1 MVCEFYLNK
10 AGGGGSFVFPKFLK
24 LAHKF
29 KHILLPTNIAL
40 FCKFLLLSSLVP

>member
-10 AGGGGSFVFPKFLK
+10 AGGGALFFPPKVLK

-29 KHILLPTNIAL
+29 KHIFTH
-40 FCKFLLLSSLVP
+40 KYSLVL